1 MTTSEDPP
9 TEYTIDELAAA
20 SQVPSRTIRFY
31 QSKGALPHPQ
41 IRGRVAIYGPSHLER
56 LKLIASLQDRGLRID
71 AIRELTSRI
80 DKGEVDVNE
89 WLGIDAQLQVSWA
102 DDQPRTA
109 TEAEVYDL
117 AGSRRPGLLGD
128 LLRAKLVSRHGDV
141 FLVRSPAL
149 LQIAARL
156 EATGI
161 DLATATGGAEI
172 IRKHMARTAEDLA
185 GYFFKQAREGFGR
198 EAGTDDY
205 AAVFQALR
213 PLGIEAVR
221 VVFGQEMDR
230 VLRKLVES
238 GKTAT
243 LPVKAKKSE
252 EGLSIP
258 LRPGQRRARK
268 LT

>member
-1 MTTSEDPP
+1 MTNSDEEAPA
-9 TEYTIDELAAA
+9 EYTIDELAAA

-41 IRGRVAIYGPSHLER
+41 IRGRVAIYGPSHLDR
-56 LKLIASLQDRGLRID
+56 LKLIAGLQDRGLRID
-71 AIRELTSRI
+71 AIRELTARI
-80 DKGEVDVNE
+80 DKGELDVNE
-89 WLGIDAQLQVSWA
+89 WLGIDAQLQVPWV

-109 TEAEVYDL
+109 TEAEVYEL

-128 LLRAKLVSRHGDV
+128 LLRAKLVRRQGEV
-141 FLVRSPAL
+141 YLVRSPAL
-149 LQIAARL
+149 LQIAAKM
-156 EATGI
+156 EAAGV
-161 DLATATGGAEI
+161 DLATATAGAEI

-185 GYFFKQAREGFGR
+185 TFFFKQAREGFGR
-198 EAGTDDY
+198 DAGADDF

-213 PLGIEAVR
+213 PTGLEAVR

-243 LPVKAKKSE
+243 LPVKAKK
-252 EGLSIP
+252 
-258 LRPGQRRARK
+258 ARK
-268 LT
+268 A

>member
-1 MTTSEDPP
+1 MTPTPEDAAPA
-9 TEYTIDELAAA
+9 EYTIDELAAA

-41 IRGRVAIYGPSHLER
+41 IRGRVAIYGPAHLDR

-89 WLGIDAQLQVSWA
+89 WLGIDAQLQVPWA

-109 TEAEVYDL
+109 TEAELYEL

-128 LLRAKLVSRHGDV
+128 LLRAKLVKRHGDV

-156 EATGI
+156 ESAGI
-161 DLATATGGAEI
+161 DLETATGGAEI
-172 IRKHMARTAEDLA
+172 IRKHMARTADDLA
-185 GYFFKQAREGFGR
+185 TFFFKHAR
-198 EAGTDDY
+198 EAGSDDF
-205 AAVFQALR
+205 AAAFQALR
-213 PLGIEAVR
+213 PMGLEAVR
-221 VVFGQEMDR
+221 VVFGQEMER

-243 LPVKAKKSE
+243 LPAKAKK
-252 EGLSIP
+252 P
-258 LRPGQRRARK
+258 KKP
-268 LT
+268 